1 MGCNLVWERLRNFI
15 SYQKHLE
22 GTAYLGQLLVM
33 KHWDFEILGRL
44 HNFSMVSWS
53 VAISWQQCE
62 IQTNLIF
69 LSKQRLLK
77 VYAVNS
83 PNGEKSIL
91 LNYLYACTVC
101 VRFICMWYI
110 HMQVCESIC
119 LYVHD
124 ESVSGGCWVSC
135 SVMLHLILLR
145 QGLSLYLDHF
155 HLGWLVSPLF
165 YMDLG
170 I

>member
-22 GTAYLGQLLVM
+22 GTAHLGQLLVM

-91 LNYLYACTVC
+91 LNYFYVCTVC
-101 VRFICMWYI
+101 VQFICMWYI